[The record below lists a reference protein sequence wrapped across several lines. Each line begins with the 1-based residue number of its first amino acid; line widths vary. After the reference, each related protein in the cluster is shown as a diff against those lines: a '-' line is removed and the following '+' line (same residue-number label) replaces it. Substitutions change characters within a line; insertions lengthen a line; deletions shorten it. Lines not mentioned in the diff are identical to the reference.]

1 MADIM
6 LIPKNLKKSN
16 LKNGQKKAIELRD
29 SYDDSQIEEF
39 KQEMKKLSQSYCKK

>member
-6 LIPKNLKKSN
+6 LIPKNLKKKQFKEWS
-16 LKNGQKKAIELRD
+16 KKAIELRD

>member
-1 MADIM
+1 MFEEF
-6 LIPKNLKKSN
+6 KKKQFKEWS
-16 LKNGQKKAIELRD
+16 KKAIELRD